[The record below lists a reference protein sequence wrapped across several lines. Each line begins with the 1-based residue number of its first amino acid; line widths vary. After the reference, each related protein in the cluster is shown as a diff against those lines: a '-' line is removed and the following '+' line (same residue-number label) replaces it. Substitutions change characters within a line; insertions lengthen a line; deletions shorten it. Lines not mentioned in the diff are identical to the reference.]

1 MRANAIRHFR
11 QLRLTVCWLCIALS
25 PVPSIAAP
33 LPADPVITA
42 FSAADWQQ
50 LKLQSEQSPPLP
62 GLPLASYFSAG
73 HFFPELPQQPLLSP
87 DGRWVYYWR
96 RQGQQYW
103 LSRSQGD
110 GEEQVLHKQR
120 EVPPTQ
126 LMLSE
131 DQQQLWLA
139 SSDLLQL
146 LDIRRKT
153 LRTLWQPGFALPG
166 QKQIPPRQ
174 QMQVI
179 ELNAAGAVLQWQQ
192 ATASYWWLKPNY
204 AAQQIWPATS
214 SSPQSAEPRPVWQ
227 DAAGRT
233 LLLQQ
238 FSPQSSRQIPK
249 QLPDD
254 IANTPAAGLQP
265 DISQTLFSR
274 NGELLA
280 SARLYQ
286 RLYWQSTDPAW
297 QSLLDQL
304 QALQPQCSMQLQL
317 ATQTAA
323 DHNRLLASF
332 SCSDQINA
340 QHLLLTLN
348 KDLQIQQ
355 RQPLRLSAAAPLPAG
370 VSPQQVAWQTPDG
383 QTIPGYLYLPP
394 GRELAKSPLVTLI
407 HGGPFSRTD
416 PAYDVWVQWLVNH
429 GVIVLQP
436 EYRSSAGYGQAFLQ
450 AAQGD
455 FGPQSPLLSDILSGL
470 DLLLANGIGDPAQQL
485 VIGHSFGGY
494 LAIQALQAQPQRF
507 RFGLALAAPVDLAA
521 TLQAYLPVAAT
532 PFGQPSLSTLFQAA
546 GVPWQD
552 RRWQLQLSRESPL
565 TRIHLLQRPLF
576 LWAAGR
582 DDRISA
588 ATLQQFQQQAVAQG
602 KTVRLWLD
610 PDSSHQAGTLQSR
623 RLQFYLAA
631 SLVVSHLP
639 PAPLNSTATAPAD
652 DNQNPDLDNLD
663 NALQALEV
671 RPVAAGN

>member
-1 MRANAIRHFR
+1 MRANAIRYYR
-11 QLRLTVCWLCIALS
+11 QLRLSFCWLCFALS
-25 PVPSIAAP
+25 AVPLSAAP
-33 LPADPVITA
+33 LRADQTITA
-42 FSAADWQQ
+42 LNATDWQQ
-50 LKLQSEQSPPLP
+50 LKQQSEQSPPLP
-62 GLPLASYFSAG
+62 AQPLATYFAAG
-73 HFFPELPQQPLLSP
+73 HFFPALPLQPLLSP

-103 LSRSQGD
+103 LCRTQGD

-139 SSDLLQL
+139 APDLLQL

-153 LRTLWQPGFALPG
+153 LRTLWQPGFALAG

-174 QMQVI
+174 QIQMI

-192 ATASYWWLKPNY
+192 TSPSYWWLKPNH
-204 AAQQIWPATS
+204 AAQQIWP
-214 SSPQSAEPRPVWQ
+214 SAKGQVSAPEQRKVWQ
-227 DAAGRT
+227 DAAGNP

-238 FSPQSSRQIPK
+238 IPK
-249 QLPDD
+249 QITD
-254 IANTPAAGLQP
+254 NTTTAPAAGLQP
-265 DISQTLFSR
+265 DISQTLR
-274 NGELLA
+274 GRDGKLLA
-280 SARLYQ
+280 YAPLYQ
-286 RLYWQSTDPAW
+286 RLFWQSTDPAW
-297 QSLLDQL
+297 QALLDQL
-304 QALQPQCSMQLQL
+304 QAIQPLCSMQLQ
-317 ATQTAA
+317 TAK
-323 DHNRLLASF
+323 DLSRLLVSY

-340 QHLLLTLN
+340 QHLLLTLSA
-348 KDLQIQQ
+348 DLQIQQ
-355 RQPLRLSAAAPLPAG
+355 SQSLQLNAAAPLPTG
-370 VSPQQVAWQTPDG
+370 VSPHQIAWRAADG

-394 GRELAKSPLVTLI
+394 GRKLANSPLVTLI

-429 GVIVLQP
+429 GAIVLQP
-436 EYRSSAGYGQAFLQ
+436 DYRSSAGYGQAFLQ

-455 FGPQSPLLSDILSGL
+455 FGPQSPQLSDIFSGL
-470 DLLLANGIGDPAQQL
+470 DLLLVNGIGDPAQQV

-507 RFGLALAAPVDLAA
+507 RFGLALAAPVDLAS
-521 TLQAYLPVAAT
+521 TLQTYLPTAAT
-532 PFGQPSLSTLFQAA
+532 PFGQLSLSALFHAA

-552 RRWQLQLSRESPL
+552 RHWQQQLSAESPL
-565 TRIHLLQRPLF
+565 TRIDLLQRPLY

-588 ATLQQFQQQAVAQG
+588 AALQQFQQQALAQG
-602 KTVRLWLD
+602 KTMRLWLD
-610 PDSSHQAGTLQSR
+610 PASGHQAGTLQSR

-631 SLVVSHLP
+631 SLVISHLP
-639 PAPLNSTATAPAD
+639 PSPLNSTATQPAD
-652 DNQNPDLDNLD
+652 DSQNPDLDNLD

-671 RPVAAGN
+671 RPATAGN

>member
-1 MRANAIRHFR
+1 MRTNAIRHCR
-11 QLRLTVCWLCIALS
+11 QFRLTVCWLCITAGLCTS
-25 PVPSIAAP
+25 PIKAAPLNAAP
-33 LPADPVITA
+33 LPAAPVITA
-42 FSAADWQQ
+42 FSATNWQQ
-50 LKLQSEQSPPLP
+50 LKQQSEQSPPQPALS
-62 GLPLASYFSAG
+62 LASYFSAG
-73 HFFPELPQQPLLSP
+73 HFFPALPLRPLLST

-120 EVPPTQ
+120 DVPPTQ
-126 LMLSE
+126 MALSK

-139 SSDLLQL
+139 APDLLQL

-166 QKQIPPRQ
+166 QKQIPARH

-192 ATASYWWLKPNY
+192 TSPSYWWLKPNHT
-204 AAQQIWPATS
+204 AQQIWPAAS
-214 SSPQSAEPRPVWQ
+214 NSPQFAEPRPVWQ
-227 DAAGRT
+227 DAAGKT

-238 FSPQSSRQIPK
+238 IPK
-249 QLPDD
+249 QITDD
-254 IANTPAAGLQP
+254 ITKTPAAGLQP
-265 DISQTLFSR
+265 DISQLLQSVD
-274 NGELLA
+274 GKVLA

-286 RLYWQSTDPAW
+286 RWYWQSTDPAW
-297 QSLLDQL
+297 QALLDQL
-304 QALQPQCSMQLQL
+304 QAIQPSCSMQLQ
-317 ATQTAA
+317 TAA
-323 DHNRLLASF
+323 ALKKLLVSYA
-332 SCSDQINA
+332 CSDQINA
-340 QHLLLTLN
+340 QHWLLTLDQN
-348 KDLQIQQ
+348 LQIQQ
-355 RQPLRLSAAAPLPAG
+355 RLQLQLSATAPLPDG
-370 VSPQQVAWQTPDG
+370 VSPQQVAWQAPDG
-383 QTIPGYLYLPP
+383 KTIPGYLYLPP
-394 GRELAKSPLVTLI
+394 GRDLAKSPLVTLI

-429 GVIVLQP
+429 GAIVLQP
-436 EYRSSAGYGQAFLQ
+436 DYRSSAGYGQTFLQ

-455 FGPQSPLLSDILSGL
+455 FGPHSPLLSDIFSGL

-494 LAIQALQAQPQRF
+494 LAIQVLQAQPQRF

-521 TLQAYLPVAAT
+521 TLQAYLPFATT
-532 PFGQPSLSTLFQAA
+532 PFGQPSLSALFHAA

-552 RRWQLQLSRESPL
+552 RHWQQQLSTESPL
-565 TRIHLLQRPLF
+565 TRFNFLQRPLY

-582 DDRISA
+582 DDRVSA
-588 ATLQQFQQQAVAQG
+588 TALQQFQQQAFAQD

-610 PDSSHQAGTLQSR
+610 PDSGHQAGTLQSR
-623 RLQFYLAA
+623 RLQFYLMA

-639 PAPLNSTATAPAD
+639 PAPLNSTTTLPAD
-652 DNQNPDLDNLD
+652 DNQNQDLDSLD

-671 RPVAAGN
+671 RPVTAGN